1 MIPLISYNPYPK
13 NISMTR
19 FSLLLAVCGFVAAPT
34 SILIADHNT
43 SEALEARVAAVGT
56 LNISDTA
63 AAQSAPQ
70 GPVDGESVY
79 NTACIACHATGVAGA
94 PALGDSA
101 VWAERIAQGMEVL
114 VEHAIQGFTGSTGVM
129 PARGGHT
136 SLSDEAVTVAV
147 QFMVDQSQ

>member
-1 MIPLISYNPYPK
+1 
-13 NISMTR
+13 MTR
-19 FSLLLAVCGFVAAPT
+19 FSLLLAVCGFAAMPT

-43 SEALEARVAAVGT
+43 PEALEARVAAIGT

-63 AAQSAPQ
+63 SAGNAPQQ

-114 VEHAIQGFTGSTGVM
+114 VEHAIQGFTGSTGIM
-129 PARGGHT
+129 PARGGHS